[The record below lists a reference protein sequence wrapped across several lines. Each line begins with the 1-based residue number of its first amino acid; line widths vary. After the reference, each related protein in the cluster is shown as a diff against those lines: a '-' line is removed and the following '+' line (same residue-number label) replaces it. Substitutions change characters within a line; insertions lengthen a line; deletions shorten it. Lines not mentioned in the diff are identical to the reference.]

1 MRSKRTCP
9 ACPRGCPSAPSPP
22 PARAGGL
29 EATYPPPHRHQHHFL
44 CFPPHRFPRPHCEGK
59 SCRSSSPSRLHRH
72 PVHLKSLVESC
83 QNYHHGPALKTYT
96 IAAFNQESSPCLY
109 NFQLREGSFEAL
121 FNLHT
126 IVQARSPRT
135 TPRAPPRCPLCPPA
149 HSSTSTTTLGTT

>member
-29 EATYPPPHRHQHHFL
+29 EATYTPPHRHQHHFL

-83 QNYHHGPALKTYT
+83 QNYFVY
-96 IAAFNQESSPCLY
+96 IYE
-109 NFQLREGSFEAL
+109 
-121 FNLHT
+121 
-126 IVQARSPRT
+126 
-135 TPRAPPRCPLCPPA
+135 LCPTWRQP
-149 HSSTSTTTLGTT
+149 HPIVESHNCVRWQVDLGKVKTVSHFVVILIVLIQVRER

>member
-72 PVHLKSLVESC
+72 LVHLKSQNYSVSLYFVFELKLFPTWWQPHPIVESHNC
-83 QNYHHGPALKTYT
+83 VRWQVD
-96 IAAFNQESSPCLY
+96 
-109 NFQLREGSFEAL
+109 LRKVKNASHFVVIL
-121 FNLHT
+121 
-126 IVQARSPRT
+126 IVLIQVRER
-135 TPRAPPRCPLCPPA
+135 
-149 HSSTSTTTLGTT
+149 

>member
-29 EATYPPPHRHQHHFL
+29 EATYPPPHRHQHNFL

-83 QNYHHGPALKTYT
+83 QNL
-96 IAAFNQESSPCLY
+96 FCLY
-109 NFQLREGSFEAL
+109 IRTLSNLEATSPHCRKPQLCQVASRPGKSENCESFCCYFDCFDSSEGAL
-121 FNLHT
+121 DALY
-126 IVQARSPRT
+126 
-135 TPRAPPRCPLCPPA
+135 
-149 HSSTSTTTLGTT
+149 